1 MIDLHCHLVPLV
13 DDGAQSIEESM
24 AMIRAY
30 RATGYTG
37 AVCTSHYH
45 PDRYLVTREQVEEG
59 VILLQEACEKERID
73 FSLYAGHEI
82 YATAHTP
89 AHLREKKALSLANSR
104 YVLLELPFDVTP
116 TALPTMLFQLQ
127 LDGFIP
133 IIGHLERYRYVQKHI
148 DWADAIIKNGGL
160 IQLNLWSLAEEAAG
174 SGAYKAGHALLK
186 TNRVHFL
193 STDAHGSSGRSPAMS
208 PKTSGRSN
216 RSRTRSSEKKKNCR
230 SSFCWKTTKRQP
242 SCAMRS
248 KNCAMPWKG
257 ERNNAQMADA
267 RRNA

>member
-1 MIDLHCHLVPLV
+1 
-13 DDGAQSIEESM
+13 
-24 AMIRAY
+24 MIRAY
-30 RATGYTG
+30 RAAGYTG

-193 STDAHGSSGRSPAMS
+193 STDAHGSSGRSPAVG
-208 PKTSGRSN
+208 PILKALQKLYGEERIAVLTKTN
-216 RSRTRSSEKKKNCR
+216 PQKVIKNEFISSDYEEVKREPEKE
-230 SSFCWKTTKRQP
+230 TKRTGLFG
-242 SCAMRS
+242 RLFGRGG
-248 KNCAMPWKG
+248 K
-257 ERNNAQMADA
+257 R
-267 RRNA
+267 